1 MVDTIILWGI
11 FVFSAAQLFFVV
23 NFAFR
28 LGERL
33 DDLERLL
40 RDILIKIHEGL
51 LENDYCNKGER
62 KYGDNG

>member
-33 DDLERLL
+33 DDLEHLL
-40 RDILIKIHEGL
+40 REIKIHEG
-51 LENDYCNKGER
+51 ER
-62 KYGDNG
+62 K

>member
-11 FVFSAAQLFFVV
+11 FVFRQHNCFFVV

-51 LENDYCNKGER
+51 LENDSKGER
-62 KYGDNG
+62 E